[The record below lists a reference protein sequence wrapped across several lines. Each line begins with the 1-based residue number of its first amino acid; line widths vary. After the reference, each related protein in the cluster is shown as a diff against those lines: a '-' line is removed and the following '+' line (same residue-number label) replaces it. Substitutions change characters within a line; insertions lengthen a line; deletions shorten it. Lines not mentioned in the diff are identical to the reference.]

1 MSGKQKKSSS
11 ADAGKQTAKAPRK
24 GGKLGRM
31 ALKGARFD
39 EDSISLYLKEIS
51 NYPLLTPEEEVSLAL
66 AYKAGEQGA
75 IERIVLCNLRFVV
88 SIAKKYQNLG
98 ISLSDLINEGNIG
111 LIRAAHKFDETKGVR
126 FITYAVWWIRQ
137 AIIQYLSEQS
147 RIVRI
152 PLNKASAMFK
162 MEKMLNNLAQE
173 LGRAPTTQEIMQGID
188 MTAADINEMLP
199 LYQPQYSLDSSSNP
213 QDDIILL
220 NSIPDEKTPGPMDG
234 VFKND
239 LNEAIEGMLSTIKE
253 REARILRFY
262 FGLDNT
268 EPMTLEEIG
277 EVFGVT
283 RERVRQI
290 KEKVIKQLKQANRD
304 KLLETYFS

>member
-1 MSGKQKKSSS
+1 LNMNRKENKNKAKS
-11 ADAGKQTAKAPRK
+11 KPLIRK
-24 GGKLGRM
+24 S
-31 ALKGARFD
+31 RFD

-51 NYPLLTPEEEVSLAL
+51 NYPLLSSEEEVSLAR
-66 AYKAGEQGA
+66 AYKDGDRKA
-75 IERIVLCNLRFVV
+75 IEKIVLSNLRFVV

-98 ISLSDLINEGNIG
+98 VALSDLINEGNIG

-126 FITYAVWWIRQ
+126 FITYAVWWIKQ

-147 RIVRI
+147 RVVRI

-162 MEKMLNNLAQE
+162 MEKALNTLSQE
-173 LGRAPTTQEIMQGID
+173 LGRDPTTQEILQEID
-188 MTAADINEMLP
+188 IASDDLEGMMP
-199 LYQPQYSLDSSSNP
+199 LYQPQYSLESSSNP

-220 NSIPDEKTPGPMDG
+220 NSIPDDKTPGPMDG
-234 VFKND
+234 MFKQE
-239 LNEAIEGMLSTIKE
+239 LSAAIEEMLSTIKE
-253 REARILRFY
+253 REARILRY
-262 FGLDNT
+262 YYGLDNT

-290 KEKVIKQLKQANRD
+290 KEKAIRQLRQANE
-304 KLLETYFS
+304 KKAGENYLN

>member
-1 MSGKQKKSSS
+1 LSDSKKKKLTGS
-11 ADAGKQTAKAPRK
+11 DGAGKKPRGRK
-24 GGKLGRM
+24 PGKLGKM
-31 ALKGARFD
+31 ALKGTRFD

-51 NYPLLTPEEEVSLAL
+51 NYPLLTPAEEVSLAISF
-66 AYKAGEQGA
+66 KSGEQKA
-75 IERIVLCNLRFVV
+75 IERMVLCNLRFVV

-98 ISLSDLINEGNIG
+98 VSLSDLINEGNIG
-111 LIRAAHKFDETKGVR
+111 LIRAARKFDETKGVR
-126 FITYAVWWIRQ
+126 FITYAVWWIKQ

-162 MEKMLNNLAQE
+162 MEKMLNKLAQE

-188 MTAADINEMLP
+188 MTADEINEMLP

-213 QDDIILL
+213 QDDIVLL

-234 VFKND
+234 VFKSD
-239 LNEAIEGMLSTIKE
+239 LNESIEAMLSTIKE

-277 EVFGVT
+277 EIFGVT

-290 KEKVIKQLKQANRD
+290 KEKAIKQLKQANRD

>member
-1 MSGKQKKSSS
+1 MVKKDKKQKSKGRLNIKSV
-11 ADAGKQTAKAPRK
+11 
-24 GGKLGRM
+24 
-31 ALKGARFD
+31 RFN

-51 NYPLLTPEEEVSLAL
+51 HYPLLTPEEEVSLAK
-66 AYKAGEQGA
+66 AYKKNDKKA
-75 IERIVLCNLRFVV
+75 IEKMVLCNLRFVV

-98 ISLSDLINEGNIG
+98 VSLSDLINEGNIG

-126 FITYAVWWIRQ
+126 FITYAVWWIKQ

-162 MEKMLNNLAQE
+162 MEKMLNTLAQE
-173 LGRAPTTQEIMQGID
+173 LGRDPTTQEIMQGID
-188 MTAADINEMLP
+188 ASADDLEDVLL

-220 NSIPDEKTPGPMDG
+220 DSIPDDKTPGPLEG
-234 VFKND
+234 VFKKD
-239 LNEAIEGMLSTIKE
+239 LNDAIESMLSTIKD

-262 FGLDNT
+262 YGLDNT
-268 EPMTLEEIG
+268 EPMTLEKIG
-277 EVFGVT
+277 EIFGVT

-290 KEKVIKQLKQANRD
+290 KEKAIKQLKQANRN
-304 KLLETYFS
+304 KALKSFLS

>member
-1 MSGKQKKSSS
+1 MNRKENKNKAKS
-11 ADAGKQTAKAPRK
+11 KPLIRK
-24 GGKLGRM
+24 S
-31 ALKGARFD
+31 RFD

-51 NYPLLTPEEEVSLAL
+51 NYPLLSSEEEVSLAR
-66 AYKAGEQGA
+66 AYKDGDRKA
-75 IERIVLCNLRFVV
+75 IEKIVLSNLRFVV

-98 ISLSDLINEGNIG
+98 VALSDLINEGNIG

-126 FITYAVWWIRQ
+126 FITYAVWWIKQ

-147 RIVRI
+147 RVVRI

-162 MEKMLNNLAQE
+162 MEKALNTLSQE
-173 LGRAPTTQEIMQGID
+173 LGRDPTTQEILQEID
-188 MTAADINEMLP
+188 IASDDLEGMMP
-199 LYQPQYSLDSSSNP
+199 LYQPQYSLESSSNP

-220 NSIPDEKTPGPMDG
+220 NSIPDDKTPGPMDG
-234 VFKND
+234 MFKQE
-239 LNEAIEGMLSTIKE
+239 LSAAIEEMLSTIKE
-253 REARILRFY
+253 REARILRY
-262 FGLDNT
+262 YYGLDNT

-290 KEKVIKQLKQANRD
+290 KEKAIRQLRQANE
-304 KLLETYFS
+304 KKAGENYLN

>member
-1 MSGKQKKSSS
+1 MVVKKV
-11 ADAGKQTAKAPRK
+11 KKPKTANK
-24 GGKLGRM
+24 M
-31 ALKGARFD
+31 AHKSARFD

-51 NYPLLTPEEEVSLAL
+51 HYPLLTPEQEVSLAK
-66 AYKAGEQGA
+66 AYKRGEKKA
-75 IERIVLCNLRFVV
+75 IEKMVLCNLRFVV

-98 ISLSDLINEGNIG
+98 VSLSDLINEGNIG

-126 FITYAVWWIRQ
+126 FITYAVWWIKQ

-162 MEKMLNNLAQE
+162 MEKMLNTLAQE
-173 LGRAPTTQEIMQGID
+173 LGRDPTTQEIIQGID
-188 MTAADINEMLP
+188 VAEQDIHDVLP

-220 NSIPDEKTPGPMDG
+220 NSIPDDKTPGPLEG
-234 VFKND
+234 VFKKDLND
-239 LNEAIEGMLSTIKE
+239 LIENMLSTIKD

-277 EVFGVT
+277 EIFGVT

-290 KEKVIKQLKQANRD
+290 KEKAIKQLKQANRN
-304 KLLETYFS
+304 KAIESFLS

>member
-1 MSGKQKKSSS
+1 M
-11 ADAGKQTAKAPRK
+11 
-24 GGKLGRM
+24 
-31 ALKGARFD
+31 
-39 EDSISLYLKEIS
+39 
-51 NYPLLTPEEEVSLAL
+51 
-66 AYKAGEQGA
+66 
-75 IERIVLCNLRFVV
+75 VLCNLRFVV

-98 ISLSDLINEGNIG
+98 VSLSDLINEGNIG

-126 FITYAVWWIRQ
+126 FITYAVWWIKQ

-173 LGRAPTTQEIMQGID
+173 LGRAPTTQEIIQGID
-188 MTAADINEMLP
+188 MAADDIHEMLP

-234 VFKND
+234 VFKSD
-239 LNEAIEGMLSTIKE
+239 LNEAIEAMLSTIKE

-277 EVFGVT
+277 DIFGVT

-290 KEKVIKQLKQANRD
+290 KEKAIKQLKQANRD

>member
-1 MSGKQKKSSS
+1 MVKKDKKQKSKGRSNIKSV
-11 ADAGKQTAKAPRK
+11 
-24 GGKLGRM
+24 
-31 ALKGARFD
+31 RFN

-51 NYPLLTPEEEVSLAL
+51 HYPLLTPEEEVSLAK
-66 AYKAGEQGA
+66 AYKKSDKSA
-75 IERIVLCNLRFVV
+75 IEKMVLCNLRFVV

-98 ISLSDLINEGNIG
+98 VSLSDLINEGNIG

-126 FITYAVWWIRQ
+126 FITYAVWWIKQ

-162 MEKMLNNLAQE
+162 MEKMLNTLAQE
-173 LGRAPTTQEIMQGID
+173 LGRDPTTQEIMQGID
-188 MTAADINEMLP
+188 ASADDLEDVLL

-220 NSIPDEKTPGPMDG
+220 DSIPDDKTPGPLES
-234 VFKND
+234 VFKKD
-239 LNEAIEGMLSTIKE
+239 LNDAIESMLSTIKD

-262 FGLDNT
+262 YGLDNT
-268 EPMTLEEIG
+268 EPMTLEKIG
-277 EVFGVT
+277 EIFGVT

-290 KEKVIKQLKQANRD
+290 KEKAIKQLKQANHN
-304 KLLETYFS
+304 KALKSFLS

>member
-1 MSGKQKKSSS
+1 VDKK
-11 ADAGKQTAKAPRK
+11 AKNPK
-24 GGKLGRM
+24 TVNKI
-31 ALKGARFD
+31 ALKSTRFN

-51 NYPLLTPEEEVSLAL
+51 HYPLLTPEQEVSLAK
-66 AYKAGEQGA
+66 AYKRGDKKA
-75 IERIVLCNLRFVV
+75 IERMVLCNLRFVV

-98 ISLSDLINEGNIG
+98 VSLSDLINEGNIG

-126 FITYAVWWIRQ
+126 FITYAVWWIKQ

-162 MEKMLNNLAQE
+162 MEKMLNTLAQE
-173 LGRAPTTQEIMQGID
+173 LGRDPTTQEIIQGID
-188 MTAADINEMLP
+188 VSAQDIHDMLP

-220 NSIPDEKTPGPMDG
+220 NSIPDDKTPGPLEG
-234 VFKND
+234 VFKKDLND
-239 LNEAIEGMLSTIKE
+239 LIENMLSTIKD

-277 EVFGVT
+277 EIFGVT

-290 KEKVIKQLKQANRD
+290 KEKAIKQLKQANRN
-304 KLLETYFS
+304 KAIETFLS

>member
-1 MSGKQKKSSS
+1 MVKKDKKQKSKGRSNIKSV
-11 ADAGKQTAKAPRK
+11 
-24 GGKLGRM
+24 
-31 ALKGARFD
+31 RFN

-51 NYPLLTPEEEVSLAL
+51 HYPLLTPEEEVSLAK
-66 AYKAGEQGA
+66 AYKKNDKKA
-75 IERIVLCNLRFVV
+75 IEKMVLCNLRFVV

-98 ISLSDLINEGNIG
+98 VSLSDLINEGNIG

-126 FITYAVWWIRQ
+126 FITYAVWWIKQ

-162 MEKMLNNLAQE
+162 MEKMLNTLAQE
-173 LGRAPTTQEIMQGID
+173 LGRDPTTQEIMQGIE
-188 MTAADINEMLP
+188 ASADDLEDVLL

-220 NSIPDEKTPGPMDG
+220 DSIPDDKTPGPLED
-234 VFKND
+234 VFKKD
-239 LNEAIEGMLSTIKE
+239 LNDAIESMLSTIKD

-262 FGLDNT
+262 YGLDNT
-268 EPMTLEEIG
+268 EPMTLEKIG
-277 EVFGVT
+277 EIFGVT

-290 KEKVIKQLKQANRD
+290 KEKAIKQLKQANRN
-304 KLLETYFS
+304 KALKSFLS

>member
-1 MSGKQKKSSS
+1 MNKNRKENKDQAKPKPPVRKS
-11 ADAGKQTAKAPRK
+11 
-24 GGKLGRM
+24 
-31 ALKGARFD
+31 RFD

-51 NYPLLTPEEEVSLAL
+51 NYPLLRPEEEVRLASS
-66 AYKAGEQGA
+66 YKAGNRSA
-75 IERIVLCNLRFVV
+75 IEKLVLSNLRFVV

-98 ISLSDLINEGNIG
+98 VSLSDLINEGNIG

-126 FITYAVWWIRQ
+126 FITYAVWWIKQ

-147 RIVRI
+147 RVVRI

-162 MEKMLNNLAQE
+162 MEKALNSLSQE
-173 LGRAPTTQEIMQGID
+173 LGRDPTTTEIMQEID
-188 MTAADINEMLP
+188 MASDELAEMMP
-199 LYQPQYSLDSSSNP
+199 LYQPQYSLESSSNP

-220 NSIPDEKTPGPMDG
+220 NSIPDDKTPGPMDG
-234 VFKND
+234 MFKQE
-239 LNEAIEGMLSTIKE
+239 LTEAIEDMLSSIKD

-262 FGLDNT
+262 YGLDDT

-277 EVFGVT
+277 EIFGVT

-290 KEKVIKQLKQANRD
+290 KEKAIKQLRQANQ
-304 KLLETYFS
+304 KKAEETYLN

>member
-1 MSGKQKKSSS
+1 MVKKAKSKVKEQKPKS
-11 ADAGKQTAKAPRK
+11 KE
-24 GGKLGRM
+24 KLKLS
-31 ALKGARFD
+31 LKKTRFD

-51 NYPLLTPEEEVSLAL
+51 NYKLLTPDDEVRLAI
-66 AYKAGEQGA
+66 AYKSGDKSA
-75 IERIVLCNLRFVV
+75 IETMVLSNLRFVV

-98 ISLSDLINEGNIG
+98 VSLSDLINEGNIG

-126 FITYAVWWIRQ
+126 FITYAVWWIKQ

-173 LGRAPTTQEIMQGID
+173 LGRDPTTTEIVQEID
-188 MTAADINEMLP
+188 EVTNEDLKDVMP

-220 NSIPDEKTPGPMDG
+220 NSIPDDKTPGPMDG
-234 VFKND
+234 VFRQD
-239 LNEAIEGMLSTIKE
+239 LSNAVDDMLSTIKE
-253 REARILRFY
+253 REARILKFY
-262 FGLDNT
+262 YGLDNT

-277 EVFGVT
+277 EIFGVT

-290 KEKVIKQLKQANRD
+290 KEKAIKQLRQNDRNKS
-304 KLLETYFS
+304 LETLLS

>member
-1 MSGKQKKSSS
+1 MVKKDKKQKSKGRLNLKSV
-11 ADAGKQTAKAPRK
+11 
-24 GGKLGRM
+24 
-31 ALKGARFD
+31 RFN

-51 NYPLLTPEEEVSLAL
+51 HYPLLTPEEEVSLTK
-66 AYKAGEQGA
+66 AYKKSDKRA
-75 IERIVLCNLRFVV
+75 IEKMVLCNLRFVV

-98 ISLSDLINEGNIG
+98 VSLSDLINEGNIG

-126 FITYAVWWIRQ
+126 FITYAVWWIKQ

-162 MEKMLNNLAQE
+162 MEKMLNTLAQE
-173 LGRAPTTQEIMQGID
+173 LGRDPTTQEIMQGIE
-188 MTAADINEMLP
+188 ASADNLEDVLL

-220 NSIPDEKTPGPMDG
+220 DSIPDDKTPGPLEG
-234 VFKND
+234 VFKKD
-239 LNEAIEGMLSTIKE
+239 LNDAIESMLSTIKN
-253 REARILRFY
+253 REARLLRFY
-262 FGLDNT
+262 YGLDNT
-268 EPMTLEEIG
+268 EPMTLEKIG
-277 EVFGVT
+277 EIFGVT

-290 KEKVIKQLKQANRD
+290 KEKAIKQLKQANRN
-304 KLLETYFS
+304 KALKSFLS

>member
-1 MSGKQKKSSS
+1 LAKRVKK
-11 ADAGKQTAKAPRK
+11 KAS
-24 GGKLGRM
+24 KLK
-31 ALKGARFD
+31 LNLEKVKFD

-51 NYPLLTPEEEVSLAL
+51 NHPLLSPQDEIRLAK
-66 AYKAGEQGA
+66 AYKGGDNRA
-75 IERIVLCNLRFVV
+75 IEQLVLANLRFVV

-126 FITYAVWWIRQ
+126 FITYAVWWIKQ

-162 MEKMLNNLAQE
+162 MEKMLNSLAQE
-173 LGRAPTTQEIMQGID
+173 LGRDPTVREILQEIDVQ
-188 MTAADINEMLP
+188 ASDIKEVMP
-199 LYQPQYSLDSSSNP
+199 LYQPQYSLDSSANP

-220 NSIPDEKTPGPMDG
+220 NSIPDDKTPGPMEG
-234 VFKND
+234 IFKKD
-239 LNEAIEGMLSTIKE
+239 LSDAVEEMLSTIKD

-262 FGLDNT
+262 YGLDNT

-277 EVFGVT
+277 EIFGVT

-290 KEKVIKQLKQANRD
+290 KEKAIKQLRQSNRNRA
-304 KLLETYFS
+304 LETFLS

>member
-1 MSGKQKKSSS
+1 MSTSEKKKKASGKGVKKKTKVS
-11 ADAGKQTAKAPRK
+11 KAK
-24 GGKLGRM
+24 KLGQK
-31 ALKGARFD
+31 AAQGTRFN

-51 NYPLLTPEEEVSLAL
+51 NYPLLTPDQEVSLAI
-66 AYKAGEQGA
+66 AFKTGDQSA
-75 IERIVLCNLRFVV
+75 IERMVLCNLRFVV

-98 ISLSDLINEGNIG
+98 VSLSDLINEGNIG
-111 LIRAAHKFDETKGVR
+111 LIRAARKFDETKGVR
-126 FITYAVWWIRQ
+126 FITYAVWWIKQ

-162 MEKMLNNLAQE
+162 LEKMLNKLAQE

-188 MTAADINEMLP
+188 MTADQINEMLP

-234 VFKND
+234 VFKNN
-239 LNEAIEGMLSTIKE
+239 LNEAIETMLSTIKE

-277 EVFGVT
+277 EIFGVT

-290 KEKVIKQLKQANRD
+290 KEKAIKQLKQANRD